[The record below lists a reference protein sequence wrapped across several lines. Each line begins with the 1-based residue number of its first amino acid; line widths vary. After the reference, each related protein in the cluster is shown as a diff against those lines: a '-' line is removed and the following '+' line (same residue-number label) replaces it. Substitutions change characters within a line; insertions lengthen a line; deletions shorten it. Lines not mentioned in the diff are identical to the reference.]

1 MAALEVNPWVYILK
15 SRKLGMTTIIAA
27 VNFWSALFTPNFC
40 VLVLAHTD
48 SAAKAIFKIYMR
60 FYNNLPPFLKF
71 PKKLLN
77 KHELELDHGG
87 YIVAGTSGS
96 ESARGATFHA
106 LHFSEFAQ
114 YEDIDAII
122 ASALSTA
129 GKNPRVALESTANGL
144 NTAFSIWQGNNGYQ
158 KVFISWL
165 DAEDAREKK
174 VPEWIPKEID
184 SLRVKYQ
191 LDNEQLYW
199 AVDTYLT
206 RCAANWNTFL
216 QEYPPEAHLAF
227 ISSGR
232 KFFNITFPHS
242 KPKEGYIQYQE
253 PKKYRAY
260 TIGVDTASGS
270 EHGDYSSFAV
280 LDVTD
285 KKQPSMVASYY
296 QHVAPAEFSQRVY
309 KEAKL
314 YGALVCVESNSYGL
328 SVIEGL
334 VGLEYGN
341 LYRRTKYDRITKRWT
356 ENIGFSTNKATRSV
370 LLSKLQE
377 YVAKGWMPVIDETL
391 KSEINCFVFNKSGKP
406 QAETGKHDDM
416 IMATALALVAMNQVE
431 PEQELKRKR
440 APGNLQEVLQF
451 ERQTGK
457 LYRKSRDIFPEE
469 EQNPLGR
476 DDRSAPLS
484 AITR

>member
-1 MAALEVNPWVYILK
+1 MGALEENPWVYVLK

-60 FYNNLPPFLKF
+60 FYNNLPAFLKF

-77 KHELELDHGG
+77 KHELEFEHGG

-144 NTAFSIWQGNNGYQ
+144 NTAFNIWNGNNGYK

-165 DAEDAREKK
+165 DAEDARETKK
-174 VPEWIPKEID
+174 PEWIPKE
-184 SLRVKYQ
+184 LQALQVTYK
-191 LDNEQLYW
+191 LDKPQLYW

-242 KPKEGYIQYQE
+242 KAQEGYIQYQE
-253 PKKYRAY
+253 PQKYRAY

-270 EHGDYSSFAV
+270 EYGDYSSFVV
-280 LDVTD
+280 LDATD
-285 KKQPSMVASYY
+285 KKKPHIVSTYY
-296 QHVAPAEFSQRVY
+296 QHSAPAEFTQRVL
-309 KEAKL
+309 KEAKA
-314 YGALVCVESNSYGL
+314 YNAVACVESNSYGL

-334 VGLEYGN
+334 VAAEYGN
-341 LYRRTKYDRITKRWT
+341 LYRRTKYDRVTKRWT

-377 YVAKGWMPVIDETL
+377 YIAKGMLPVIDETL
-391 KSEINCFVFNKSGKP
+391 KSEINCFVFNKAGKP
-406 QAETGKHDDM
+406 TAETGKHDDM
-416 IMATALALVAMNQVE
+416 IMATALALTAMDQSE
-431 PEQELKRKR
+431 PDQELKRKT
-440 APGNLQEVLQF
+440 APRSVQEILQF
-451 ERQTGK
+451 ELQTGK
-457 LYRKSRDIFPEE
+457 LYRKSRDSFPDEAH
-469 EQNPLGR
+469 PLGR
-476 DDRSAPLS
+476 DDVSSPMS